1 MSKILH
7 FCITVHGL
15 SYKFVWTGLPITN
28 LRQSMSFHDF
38 NCTFIKNEL
47 IIKKLKDLNNF
58 EATNEDRFDE
68 EFKIYK
74 QKLDHIYDLCRL
86 CKQKLNQHLTRQD
99 NQIGQFING
108 QMTRTANQ
116 LTPLKSAMQAK
127 QTRNMST
134 DVDNPEFQL
143 KRRVTMSKP
152 PVVAD
157 VDMAPRDVYLLS
169 ICS

>member
-1 MSKILH
+1 
-7 FCITVHGL
+7 
-15 SYKFVWTGLPITN
+15 
-28 LRQSMSFHDF
+28 MSFHDF
-38 NCTFIKNEL
+38 NCTLIKNEL

-169 ICS
+169 ICI